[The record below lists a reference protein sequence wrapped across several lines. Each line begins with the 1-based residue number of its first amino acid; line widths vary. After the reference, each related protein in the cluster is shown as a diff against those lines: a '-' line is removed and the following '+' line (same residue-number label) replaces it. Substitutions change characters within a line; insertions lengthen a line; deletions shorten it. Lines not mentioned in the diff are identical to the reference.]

1 MSQSAKHLPGVDQ
14 LLRSAAGR
22 ILIDEFGRTRVARV
36 IAETLSRARRDI
48 ATTDLELPSDDTLL
62 ANTRSVLSA
71 ANPTLKTV
79 LNLTGTILHTNL
91 GRASLPQ
98 VALDAVQRVAGSP
111 SNLEFDLETGKR
123 GDRDQ
128 PLEHLLKEITGAE
141 AATVVNNNA
150 AAVMLVL
157 NTFALGQD
165 VPVSRGELVEIG
177 GSFRVPEIMMRSG
190 CRLVEVGATN
200 RTRRSDFKAAITDQ
214 TAMLMKVH
222 TSNYQIQGFTESVAE
237 KDLAALAHEFGLPF
251 MTDLGSGTLVNL
263 SQYGL
268 PPEPT
273 VQEAVESGADIVTF
287 SGDKLLGGPQAGLIV
302 GTAKAIALIKQ
313 NPMKRALR
321 VDKMT
326 LAALIAVLKLY
337 LTPET
342 LVAHLP
348 TLRDLARS
356 EAEIKQF
363 GDALLPAVTA
373 QLGHD
378 FDAAL
383 VNAKSQIGSGAL
395 PIDLLPS
402 WAIAISARG
411 TPHPNEAIMSLAT
424 RLRQIDTPILGRI
437 TGSRLLLDLRTL
449 YQPELLLAGLKAVNV
464 G

>member
-1 MSQSAKHLPGVDQ
+1 MLV
-14 LLRSAAGR
+14 
-22 ILIDEFGRTRVARV
+22 DEFGRTRVARV
-36 IAETLSRARRDI
+36 IAETLSTARRDS
-48 ATTDLELPSDDTLL
+48 ATTDFKLPSDDELI

-71 ANPTLKTV
+71 TNPTLKTV

-177 GSFRVPEIMMRSG
+177 GSFRVPEIMTRSG

-200 RTRRSDFKAAITDQ
+200 RTRLSDFKAAITDQ

-237 KDLAALAHEFGLPF
+237 KDLAALAHEFDLPF

-302 GTAKAIALIKQ
+302 GTAKAIALIKK

-342 LVAHLP
+342 LVEHLP

-363 GDALLPAVTA
+363 GDTLLPAVTA
-373 QLGHD
+373 HLGQD

-395 PIDLLPS
+395 PIDLLPT

-411 TPHPNEAIMSLAT
+411 TTHPNEAIMSLAT

-449 YQPELLLAGLKAVNV
+449 YSPERLLAGLKAVNA

>member
-1 MSQSAKHLPGVDQ
+1 MLV
-14 LLRSAAGR
+14 
-22 ILIDEFGRTRVARV
+22 DEFGRTRVARV
-36 IAETLSRARRDI
+36 IAETLSTARRDS
-48 ATTDLELPSDDTLL
+48 ATTDFKLPSDDELL

-71 ANPTLKTV
+71 ANPTLTTV

-177 GSFRVPEIMMRSG
+177 GSFRVPEIMTRSG

-200 RTRRSDFKAAITDQ
+200 RTRLSDFKAAITDQ

-237 KDLAALAHEFGLPF
+237 KDLAALAHEFDLPF

-342 LVAHLP
+342 LVEHLP

-363 GDALLPAVTA
+363 GDTLLPAVSA
-373 QLGHD
+373 HLGQD

-395 PIDLLPS
+395 PIDLLPT

-411 TPHPNEAIMSLAT
+411 TTHPNEAIMSLAT

-449 YQPELLLAGLKAVNV
+449 YSPERLLAGLKAVNA

>member
-36 IAETLSRARRDI
+36 IAETLSTARRDS
-48 ATTDLELPSDDTLL
+48 ATTDFKLPSDDELI

-71 ANPTLKTV
+71 TNPTLKTV

-98 VALDAVQRVAGSP
+98 VALDAVQRVSGSP

-177 GSFRVPEIMMRSG
+177 GSFRVPEIMTRSG

-200 RTRRSDFKAAITDQ
+200 RTRLSDFKAAITDQ

-237 KDLAALAHEFGLPF
+237 KDLAALAHEFDLPF

-342 LVAHLP
+342 LVEHLP

-363 GDALLPAVTA
+363 GDTLLPAVTA
-373 QLGHD
+373 HLGQD

-395 PIDLLPS
+395 PIDLLPT

-411 TPHPNEAIMSLAT
+411 TTHPNEAIMSLAT
-424 RLRQIDTPILGRI
+424 RLRQIDTPILGRT

-449 YQPELLLAGLKAVNV
+449 YSPERLLAGLKAVNA

>member
-14 LLRSAAGR
+14 LLRSGAGR

-48 ATTDLELPSDDTLL
+48 ATTDLELPSGDTLL

-321 VDKMT
+321 IDKMT

-342 LVAHLP
+342 LIAHLP

-363 GDALLPAVTA
+363 GDILLPAVTA

-449 YQPELLLAGLKAVNV
+449 YQPELLLAGLKTVNA

>member
-1 MSQSAKHLPGVDQ
+1 MLV
-14 LLRSAAGR
+14 
-22 ILIDEFGRTRVARV
+22 DEFGRTRVARV
-36 IAETLSRARRDI
+36 IAETLSTARRDS
-48 ATTDLELPSDDTLL
+48 ATTDFKLPSDDELL
-62 ANTRSVLSA
+62 ANTRSVLGA

-177 GSFRVPEIMMRSG
+177 GSFRVPEIMTRSG

-200 RTRRSDFKAAITDQ
+200 RTRLSDFKAAITDQ

-237 KDLAALAHEFGLPF
+237 KDLAALAHEFDLPF

-342 LVAHLP
+342 LLEHLP
-348 TLRDLARS
+348 TLRDLARA
-356 EAEIKQF
+356 EVEIKSF
-363 GDALLPAVTA
+363 GDVLLPEV
-373 QLGHD
+373 QNCLGLD

-383 VNAKSQIGSGAL
+383 ISTKSQIGSGAL
-395 PIDLLPS
+395 PVDLLPS
-402 WAIAISARG
+402 WAIAISARDSQ
-411 TPHPNEAIMSLAT
+411 HPNEAIMELAA
-424 RLRQIDTPILGRI
+424 RLRRIETPVLGRI
-437 TGSRLLLDLRTL
+437 TESRLLLDLRTL
-449 YQPELLLAGLKAVNV
+449 YGPEVLIAGLKAVCRA
-464 G
+464 

>member
-1 MSQSAKHLPGVDQ
+1 MSQPAKHLPGVDQ
-14 LLRSAAGR
+14 LLRSKAGR
-22 ILIDEFGRTRVARV
+22 ELVDEFGRTRVARI
-36 IAETLSRARRDI
+36 IAETLSAARRSALTCDF
-48 ATTDLELPSDDTLL
+48 ELPSDDELL

-98 VALDAVQRVAGSP
+98 VALDAVQRVASSP
-111 SNLEFDLETGKR
+111 SNLEFDLQTGKR

-157 NTFALGQD
+157 NTFALGRE

-177 GSFRVPEIMMRSG
+177 GSFRVPEIMTRSG

-200 RTRRSDFKAAITDQ
+200 RTRLADFKAAMTDQ

-237 KDLAALAHEFGLPF
+237 RDLAALAHEFDLPF
-251 MTDLGSGTLVNL
+251 MTDLGSGTLINL
-263 SQYGL
+263 SPYGL

-273 VQEAVESGADIVTF
+273 VQEAVQTGADIVTF

-302 GTAKAIALIKQ
+302 GTAKAITLIKQ

-342 LVAHLP
+342 LVDHLP

-356 EAEIKQF
+356 ESEIKRF

-373 QLGHD
+373 HLGAE
-378 FDAAL
+378 FDAVL
-383 VNAKSQIGSGAL
+383 VSAKSQIGSGAL

-402 WAIAISARG
+402 WAIAIGAPDTS
-411 TPHPNEAIMSLAT
+411 HPNETIMRLAS

-437 TGSRLLLDLRTL
+437 AGSRLLLDLRTL
-449 YQPELLLAGLKAVNV
+449 YQPELLLTGLKAANQ

>member
-1 MSQSAKHLPGVDQ
+1 MLV
-14 LLRSAAGR
+14 
-22 ILIDEFGRTRVARV
+22 DEFGRTRVARV
-36 IAETLSRARRDI
+36 IAETLSTARRDS
-48 ATTDLELPSDDTLL
+48 ATTDFKLPSDDELI

-71 ANPTLKTV
+71 TNPTLKTV

-177 GSFRVPEIMMRSG
+177 GSFRVPEIMTRSG

-200 RTRRSDFKAAITDQ
+200 RTRLSDFKAAITDQ

-237 KDLAALAHEFGLPF
+237 KDLAALAHEFDLPF

-342 LVAHLP
+342 LVEHLP
-348 TLRDLARS
+348 TLRDLARP

-363 GDALLPAVTA
+363 GDTLLPAVTA
-373 QLGHD
+373 HLGQD

-395 PIDLLPS
+395 PIDLLPT

-411 TPHPNEAIMSLAT
+411 TAHPNETIMSLAT

-449 YQPELLLAGLKAVNV
+449 YSPERLLAGLKAVNA

>member
-1 MSQSAKHLPGVDQ
+1 MLV
-14 LLRSAAGR
+14 
-22 ILIDEFGRTRVARV
+22 DEFGRTRVARV
-36 IAETLSRARRDI
+36 IAETLSTALRDS
-48 ATTDLELPSDDTLL
+48 ATTDFKLPSDDELL

-128 PLEHLLKEITGAE
+128 PLEYLLKEITGAE

-177 GSFRVPEIMMRSG
+177 GSFRVPEIMTRSG

-200 RTRRSDFKAAITDQ
+200 RTRLSDFKAAITDQ

-237 KDLAALAHEFGLPF
+237 KDLAALAHEFDLPF

-263 SQYGL
+263 TQYGL

-342 LVAHLP
+342 LVEHLP

-363 GDALLPAVTA
+363 GDTLLPAVTA
-373 QLGHD
+373 HLGQD

-395 PIDLLPS
+395 PIDLLPT

-411 TPHPNEAIMSLAT
+411 TTHPNEAIMSLAT

-449 YQPELLLAGLKAVNV
+449 YSPERLLAGLKAVNA

>member
-1 MSQSAKHLPGVDQ
+1 MLV
-14 LLRSAAGR
+14 
-22 ILIDEFGRTRVARV
+22 DEFGRTRVARV
-36 IAETLSRARRDI
+36 IAETLSTARRDS
-48 ATTDLELPSDDTLL
+48 ATTDFKLPSDDELL

-98 VALDAVQRVAGSP
+98 VALDAVQRVAGNP

-177 GSFRVPEIMMRSG
+177 GSFRVPEIMTRSG

-200 RTRRSDFKAAITDQ
+200 RTRLSDFKAAITDQ

-237 KDLAALAHEFGLPF
+237 KDLAALAHEFDLPF

-342 LVAHLP
+342 LVEHLP

-363 GDALLPAVTA
+363 GDTLLPAVTA
-373 QLGHD
+373 HLGRD
-378 FDAAL
+378 FEAAL

-395 PIDLLPS
+395 PIDLLPT

-411 TPHPNEAIMSLAT
+411 TTHPNEAIMSLAT

-449 YQPELLLAGLKAVNV
+449 YSQERLLAGLKAINA

>member
-1 MSQSAKHLPGVDQ
+1 MLV
-14 LLRSAAGR
+14 
-22 ILIDEFGRTRVARV
+22 DEFGRTRVARV
-36 IAETLSRARRDI
+36 IAETLSTARRDS
-48 ATTDLELPSDDTLL
+48 ATTDFKLPSDDELI

-71 ANPTLKTV
+71 TNPTLKTV

-177 GSFRVPEIMMRSG
+177 GSFRVPEIMTRSG

-200 RTRRSDFKAAITDQ
+200 RTRLSDFKAAITDQ

-237 KDLAALAHEFGLPF
+237 KDLAALAHEFDLPF

-263 SQYGL
+263 TQYGL

-342 LVAHLP
+342 LVEHLP

-363 GDALLPAVTA
+363 GDTLLPAVTA
-373 QLGHD
+373 HLGQD

-395 PIDLLPS
+395 PIDLLPT

-411 TPHPNEAIMSLAT
+411 TTHPNEAIMSLAT

-449 YQPELLLAGLKAVNV
+449 YSPERLMAGLKAVNA

>member
-1 MSQSAKHLPGVDQ
+1 LSQSAKHLPGVDQ

-22 ILIDEFGRTRVARV
+22 NLIDEFGRTRVARV
-36 IAETLSRARRDI
+36 IAETLSTARRDI
-48 ATTDLELPSDDTLL
+48 ATPEHELPSDDALL
-62 ANTRSVLSA
+62 ANVRSVLSTT
-71 ANPTLKTV
+71 NPTLKTV

-177 GSFRVPEIMMRSG
+177 GSFRVPEIMTRSG

-200 RTRRSDFKAAITDQ
+200 RTRLSDFKSAITDQ

-237 KDLAALAHEFGLPF
+237 SDLAALAHEFDLPF

-273 VQEAVESGADIVTF
+273 VQEAVQSGADIVTF

-337 LTPET
+337 LTPES
-342 LVAHLP
+342 LVEHLP

-363 GDALLPAVTA
+363 GETLLPTVTA
-373 QLGHD
+373 HLGND

-383 VNAKSQIGSGAL
+383 VSAKSQIGSGAL

-402 WAIAISARG
+402 WAIAISAQR
-411 TPHPNEAIMSLAT
+411 TTHPNEAIMSLAA
-424 RLRQIDTPILGRI
+424 RLRQVDIPILGRI

-449 YQPELLLAGLKAVNV
+449 YQPEPLLAGLKAVIA

>member
-14 LLRSAAGR
+14 LLRSIEGR
-22 ILIDEFGRTRVARV
+22 MLVDEFGRTRVARV
-36 IAETLSRARRDI
+36 IAETLSTARRDS
-48 ATTDLELPSDDTLL
+48 ATTDFKLPSDDELI

-71 ANPTLKTV
+71 TNPTLKTV

-177 GSFRVPEIMMRSG
+177 GSFRVPEIMTRSG

-200 RTRRSDFKAAITDQ
+200 RTRLSDFKAALTDQ

-237 KDLAALAHEFGLPF
+237 KDLAALAHEFDLPF

-342 LVAHLP
+342 LVEHLP

-363 GDALLPAVTA
+363 GDTLLPAVTA
-373 QLGHD
+373 HLGQD

-395 PIDLLPS
+395 PIDLLPT

-411 TPHPNEAIMSLAT
+411 TTHPNEAIMSLAT

-449 YQPELLLAGLKAVNV
+449 YSPERLMAGLKAVNA

>member
-1 MSQSAKHLPGVDQ
+1 MLV
-14 LLRSAAGR
+14 
-22 ILIDEFGRTRVARV
+22 DEFGRTRVARV
-36 IAETLSRARRDI
+36 IAETLSTARRDS
-48 ATTDLELPSDDTLL
+48 ATTDFKLPSEDELL
-62 ANTRSVLSA
+62 ANTRSLLSA
-71 ANPTLKTV
+71 ANPSLKTV
-79 LNLTGTILHTNL
+79 LNLTGTILHNNL

-177 GSFRVPEIMMRSG
+177 GSFRVPEIITRSG

-200 RTRRSDFKAAITDQ
+200 RTRLSDFKAAITDQ

-237 KDLAALAHEFGLPF
+237 KDLAALAHEFDLPF

-263 SQYGL
+263 TQYGL

-313 NPMKRALR
+313 NHMKRALR

-342 LVAHLP
+342 LVEHLP

-363 GDALLPAVTA
+363 GDTLLPAVTA
-373 QLGHD
+373 HLGQD

-395 PIDLLPS
+395 PIDLLPT

-411 TPHPNEAIMSLAT
+411 TTHPNEAIMSLAT

-437 TGSRLLLDLRTL
+437 TGSRLLLDLCTL
-449 YQPELLLAGLKAVNV
+449 YSPERLLAGLKAVNA

>member
-1 MSQSAKHLPGVDQ
+1 LSQSAKHLPGVDQ

-36 IAETLSRARRDI
+36 IAETLSTARRDS
-48 ATTDLELPSDDTLL
+48 ATTDFKLPSDDELL

-141 AATVVNNNA
+141 AATVVNNTA

-177 GSFRVPEIMMRSG
+177 GSFRVPEIMTRSG

-200 RTRRSDFKAAITDQ
+200 RTRLSDFKAAITDQ

-237 KDLAALAHEFGLPF
+237 KDLAALAHEFDLPF

-342 LVAHLP
+342 LVEHLP

-363 GDALLPAVTA
+363 GDTLLPAVTA
-373 QLGHD
+373 HLGQD

-395 PIDLLPS
+395 PIDLLPT

-411 TPHPNEAIMSLAT
+411 TTHPNEAIMSLAT

-449 YQPELLLAGLKAVNV
+449 YSPERLLAGLKAVNA

>member
-273 VQEAVESGADIVTF
+273 AQEAVESGADIVTF

-342 LVAHLP
+342 LIAHLP

-356 EAEIKQF
+356 EAKIKQF

-449 YQPELLLAGLKAVNV
+449 YQPELLLAGLKTVNA

>member
-98 VALDAVQRVAGSP
+98 VALDAVQQVAGSP

-321 VDKMT
+321 IDKMT
-326 LAALIAVLKLY
+326 LAALTAVLKLY

-342 LVAHLP
+342 LVANLP

-363 GDALLPAVTA
+363 GDILLPAVTA

>member
-1 MSQSAKHLPGVDQ
+1 LSQSAKHLPGVDQ

-22 ILIDEFGRTRVARV
+22 NLIDEFGRTRVARV
-36 IAETLSRARRDI
+36 IAETLSTARRDI
-48 ATTDLELPSDDTLL
+48 ATPEHELPSDDALL
-62 ANTRSVLSA
+62 ANVRSALSTT
-71 ANPTLKTV
+71 NPTLKTV

-177 GSFRVPEIMMRSG
+177 GSFRVPEIMTRSG

-200 RTRRSDFKAAITDQ
+200 RTRLSDFKSAITDQ

-237 KDLAALAHEFGLPF
+237 SDLAALAHEFDLPF
-251 MTDLGSGTLVNL
+251 MT
-263 SQYGL
+263 
-268 PPEPT
+268 EPT
-273 VQEAVESGADIVTF
+273 VQEAVQSGADIVTF

-337 LTPET
+337 LTPES
-342 LVAHLP
+342 LVEHLP

-363 GDALLPAVTA
+363 GETLLPTVTA
-373 QLGHD
+373 HLGND

-383 VNAKSQIGSGAL
+383 VSAKSQIGSGAL

-402 WAIAISARG
+402 WAIAISAQR
-411 TPHPNEAIMSLAT
+411 TTHPNEAIMSLAA
-424 RLRQIDTPILGRI
+424 RLRQVDIPILGRI

-449 YQPELLLAGLKAVNV
+449 YQPEPLLAGLKAVIA

>member
-1 MSQSAKHLPGVDQ
+1 MLV
-14 LLRSAAGR
+14 
-22 ILIDEFGRTRVARV
+22 DEFGRTRVARV
-36 IAETLSRARRDI
+36 IAETLSTARRDS
-48 ATTDLELPSDDTLL
+48 ATTDFKLPSDDELL

-177 GSFRVPEIMMRSG
+177 GSFRVPEIMTRSG

-200 RTRRSDFKAAITDQ
+200 RTRLSDFKAAITDQ

-237 KDLAALAHEFGLPF
+237 KDLAALAHEFDLPF

-342 LVAHLP
+342 LVEHLP

-363 GDALLPAVTA
+363 GDTLLPAVTA
-373 QLGHD
+373 HLGRD
-378 FDAAL
+378 FEAAL

-395 PIDLLPS
+395 PIDLLPT

-411 TPHPNEAIMSLAT
+411 TTHPNEAIMSLAT

-449 YQPELLLAGLKAVNV
+449 YSPERLMVGLKAVNA

>member
-1 MSQSAKHLPGVDQ
+1 MLV
-14 LLRSAAGR
+14 
-22 ILIDEFGRTRVARV
+22 DEFGRTRVARV
-36 IAETLSRARRDI
+36 IAETLSTARRDS
-48 ATTDLELPSDDTLL
+48 ATTDFKLPSDDELL
-62 ANTRSVLSA
+62 ANTRSVLSV
-71 ANPTLKTV
+71 ANPTLKPV

-177 GSFRVPEIMMRSG
+177 GSFRVPEIMTRSG

-200 RTRRSDFKAAITDQ
+200 RTRLSDFKAAITDQ

-237 KDLAALAHEFGLPF
+237 KDLAALAHEFDLPF

-342 LVAHLP
+342 LVEHLP

-363 GDALLPAVTA
+363 GDTLLPAVTA
-373 QLGHD
+373 HLGQD

-395 PIDLLPS
+395 PIDLLPT

-411 TPHPNEAIMSLAT
+411 TTHPNEAIMSLAT

-449 YQPELLLAGLKAVNV
+449 YSPERLMAGLKAVNA

>member
-14 LLRSAAGR
+14 LLRSVEGR
-22 ILIDEFGRTRVARV
+22 MLVDEFGRTRVARV
-36 IAETLSRARRDI
+36 IAETLSTARRDS
-48 ATTDLELPSDDTLL
+48 ATTDFKLPSEDELL
-62 ANTRSVLSA
+62 ANTRSLLSA
-71 ANPTLKTV
+71 ANPSLKTV

-128 PLEHLLKEITGAE
+128 LLEHLLKEITGAE

-177 GSFRVPEIMMRSG
+177 GSFRVPEIMTRSG

-200 RTRRSDFKAAITDQ
+200 RTRLSDFKAAITDQ

-237 KDLAALAHEFGLPF
+237 KDLAALAHEFDLPF

-263 SQYGL
+263 TQYGL

-342 LVAHLP
+342 LVEHLP

-363 GDALLPAVTA
+363 GDTLLPAVTA
-373 QLGHD
+373 HLGQD

-395 PIDLLPS
+395 PIDLLPT

-411 TPHPNEAIMSLAT
+411 TTHPNEAIMSLAT

-449 YQPELLLAGLKAVNV
+449 YSPERLMAGLKAVNA

>member
-1 MSQSAKHLPGVDQ
+1 MLV
-14 LLRSAAGR
+14 
-22 ILIDEFGRTRVARV
+22 DEFGRTRVARV
-36 IAETLSRARRDI
+36 IAETLSTARRDS
-48 ATTDLELPSDDTLL
+48 ATTDFKLPSDDELI

-71 ANPTLKTV
+71 TNPTLKTV

-177 GSFRVPEIMMRSG
+177 GSFRVPEIMTRSG

-200 RTRRSDFKAAITDQ
+200 RTRLSDFKAAITDQ

-237 KDLAALAHEFGLPF
+237 KDLAALAHEFDLPF

-342 LVAHLP
+342 LVEHLP

-363 GDALLPAVTA
+363 GDTLLPAVTA
-373 QLGHD
+373 HLGRD
-378 FDAAL
+378 FEAAL

-395 PIDLLPS
+395 PIDLLPT

-411 TPHPNEAIMSLAT
+411 TTHPNEAIMSLAT

-449 YQPELLLAGLKAVNV
+449 YSPERLLAGLKAVNA

>member
-1 MSQSAKHLPGVDQ
+1 MLV
-14 LLRSAAGR
+14 
-22 ILIDEFGRTRVARV
+22 DEFGRTRVARV
-36 IAETLSRARRDI
+36 IAETLSTARRDS
-48 ATTDLELPSDDTLL
+48 ATTDFKLPSDDELI

-71 ANPTLKTV
+71 TNPTLKTV

-177 GSFRVPEIMMRSG
+177 GSFRVPEIMTRSG

-200 RTRRSDFKAAITDQ
+200 RTRLSDFKAAITDQ

-237 KDLAALAHEFGLPF
+237 KDLAALAHEFDLPF

-263 SQYGL
+263 TQYGL

-342 LVAHLP
+342 LVEHLP

-363 GDALLPAVTA
+363 GDTLLPAVTA
-373 QLGHD
+373 HLGQD

-395 PIDLLPS
+395 PIDLLPT

-411 TPHPNEAIMSLAT
+411 TTHPNEAIMSLAT

-449 YQPELLLAGLKAVNV
+449 YSPERLLAGLKAVNA

>member
-1 MSQSAKHLPGVDQ
+1 MLV
-14 LLRSAAGR
+14 
-22 ILIDEFGRTRVARV
+22 DEFGRTRVARV
-36 IAETLSRARRDI
+36 IAETLSTARRGS
-48 ATTDLELPSDDTLL
+48 ATTDFKLPSDDELL

-177 GSFRVPEIMMRSG
+177 GSFRVPEIMTRSG

-200 RTRRSDFKAAITDQ
+200 RTRLSDFKAAITDQ

-237 KDLAALAHEFGLPF
+237 KDLAALAHEFDLPF

-342 LVAHLP
+342 LVEHLP

-363 GDALLPAVTA
+363 GDTLLPAVTA
-373 QLGHD
+373 HLGQD

-395 PIDLLPS
+395 PIDLLPT

-411 TPHPNEAIMSLAT
+411 TTHPNEAIMSLAT

-449 YQPELLLAGLKAVNV
+449 YSPERLLAGLKAVNA

>member
-1 MSQSAKHLPGVDQ
+1 MSHPAKHLPGVDQ
-14 LLRSAAGR
+14 LLRSQQGHV
-22 ILIDEFGRTRVARV
+22 LIEAFGRTRVARV
-36 IAETLSRARRDI
+36 IAEQLSVARQ
-48 ATTDLELPSDDTLL
+48 AMAAPEFELPSADVLL
-62 ANTRSVLSA
+62 ANTRSVLCA
-71 ANPTLKTV
+71 ANPVLTAV

-98 VALDAVQRVAGSP
+98 VAIDAVQRVAGNP
-111 SNLEFDLETGKR
+111 TNLEFDLETGKR

-128 PLEHLLKEITGAE
+128 ALEHLLKEITGAE

-157 NTFALGQD
+157 NTFALGRD

-177 GSFRVPEIMMRSG
+177 GSFRVPEIMTRSG
-190 CRLVEVGATN
+190 CRLVEVGATT
-200 RTRRSDFKAAITDQ
+200 RTRLSDFKAAITDQ

-237 KDLAALAHEFGLPF
+237 SDLAALAHEFDLPF

-263 SQYGL
+263 TQYGL
-268 PPEPT
+268 PREPT
-273 VQEAVESGADIVTF
+273 VQEAVQSGADIVTF

-302 GTAKAIALIKQ
+302 GSAKAIDAIKQ

-342 LVAHLP
+342 LVEHLP
-348 TLRDLARS
+348 TLRDLTRS
-356 EAEIKQF
+356 DADIKSFGEAV
-363 GDALLPAVTA
+363 LPAVA
-373 QLGHD
+373 DCLAPD
-378 FDAAL
+378 FEAGL
-383 VNAKSQIGSGAL
+383 VSTKSQIGSGAL

-402 WAIAISARG
+402 WAIAISARD
-411 TPHPNEAIMSLAT
+411 TEHPNEAIMALAS
-424 RLRQIDTPILGRI
+424 RLRHLDTPILGRI
-437 TGSRLLLDLRTL
+437 TASQLLLDLRTL
-449 YQPELLLAGLKAVNV
+449 YQPELLLTGLKAVHT

>member
-1 MSQSAKHLPGVDQ
+1 MSQPAKHLPGVDQ
-14 LLRSAAGR
+14 LLRSVEGR
-22 ILIDEFGRTRVARV
+22 MLVDEFGRTRVARV
-36 IAETLSRARRDI
+36 IAETLSTARRDS
-48 ATTDLELPSDDTLL
+48 ATTDFKLPSDDELL

-98 VALDAVQRVAGSP
+98 VALDAVQRVAGNP

-177 GSFRVPEIMMRSG
+177 GSFRVPEIMTRSG

-200 RTRRSDFKAAITDQ
+200 RTRLSDFKAAITDQ

-237 KDLAALAHEFGLPF
+237 KDLAALAHEFDLPF

-342 LVAHLP
+342 LVEHLP

-363 GDALLPAVTA
+363 GDTLLPAVTA
-373 QLGHD
+373 HLGQD

-395 PIDLLPS
+395 PIDLLPT

-411 TPHPNEAIMSLAT
+411 TTHPNEAIMSLAT

-449 YQPELLLAGLKAVNV
+449 YSPERLLAGLKAVNA

>member
-1 MSQSAKHLPGVDQ
+1 MLV
-14 LLRSAAGR
+14 
-22 ILIDEFGRTRVARV
+22 DEFGRTRVARV
-36 IAETLSRARRDI
+36 IAETLSTARRDS
-48 ATTDLELPSDDTLL
+48 ATTDFKLPSDDELI

-71 ANPTLKTV
+71 TNPTLKTV

-177 GSFRVPEIMMRSG
+177 GSFRVPEIMTRSG

-200 RTRRSDFKAAITDQ
+200 RTRLSDFKAAITDQ

-237 KDLAALAHEFGLPF
+237 KDLAALAREFDLPF

-342 LVAHLP
+342 LVEHLP

-363 GDALLPAVTA
+363 GDTLLPAVTA
-373 QLGHD
+373 HLGQD

-395 PIDLLPS
+395 PIDLLPT

-411 TPHPNEAIMSLAT
+411 TTHPNEAIMSLAT

-449 YQPELLLAGLKAVNV
+449 YSPERLLAGLKAVNA

>member
-1 MSQSAKHLPGVDQ
+1 MLV
-14 LLRSAAGR
+14 
-22 ILIDEFGRTRVARV
+22 DEFGRTRVARV
-36 IAETLSRARRDI
+36 IAETLSTARRDS
-48 ATTDLELPSDDTLL
+48 ATTDFKLPSEDELL
-62 ANTRSVLSA
+62 ANTRSLLSA
-71 ANPTLKTV
+71 ANPSLKTV

-98 VALDAVQRVAGSP
+98 VALDAVQCVAGSP

-177 GSFRVPEIMMRSG
+177 GSFRVPEIMTRSG

-200 RTRRSDFKAAITDQ
+200 RTRLSDFKAAITDQ

-237 KDLAALAHEFGLPF
+237 KDLAALAHEFDLPF

-263 SQYGL
+263 TQYGL

-342 LVAHLP
+342 LVEHLP

-363 GDALLPAVTA
+363 GDTLLPAVTA
-373 QLGHD
+373 HLGQD

-395 PIDLLPS
+395 PIDLLPT

-411 TPHPNEAIMSLAT
+411 TTHPNEAIMSLAT

-449 YQPELLLAGLKAVNV
+449 YSPERLLAGLKAVNA

>member
-1 MSQSAKHLPGVDQ
+1 MSQPAKHLPGVDQ
-14 LLRSAAGR
+14 LLRSVEGR
-22 ILIDEFGRTRVARV
+22 MLVDEFGRTRVARV
-36 IAETLSRARRDI
+36 IAETLSTARRDS
-48 ATTDLELPSDDTLL
+48 ATTDFKLPSDDELI

-71 ANPTLKTV
+71 TNPTLKTV

-177 GSFRVPEIMMRSG
+177 GSFRVPEIMTRSG

-200 RTRRSDFKAAITDQ
+200 RTRLSDFKAAITDQ

-237 KDLAALAHEFGLPF
+237 KDLAALAHEFDLPF

-342 LVAHLP
+342 LVEHLP

-363 GDALLPAVTA
+363 GDTLLPAVTA
-373 QLGHD
+373 HLGQD

-395 PIDLLPS
+395 PIDLLPT

-411 TPHPNEAIMSLAT
+411 TTHPNEAIMSLAT

-449 YQPELLLAGLKAVNV
+449 YSPERLLAGLKAVNA

>member
-1 MSQSAKHLPGVDQ
+1 MLV
-14 LLRSAAGR
+14 
-22 ILIDEFGRTRVARV
+22 DEFGRTRVARV
-36 IAETLSRARRDI
+36 IAETLSTARRDS
-48 ATTDLELPSDDTLL
+48 ATTDFKLPSEDELL

-177 GSFRVPEIMMRSG
+177 GSFRVPEIMTRSG

-200 RTRRSDFKAAITDQ
+200 RTRLSDFKAAITDQ

-237 KDLAALAHEFGLPF
+237 KDLAALAHEFDLPF

-321 VDKMT
+321 VDKMA

-342 LVAHLP
+342 LVEHLP

-363 GDALLPAVTA
+363 GDTLLPAVTA
-373 QLGHD
+373 HLGRD
-378 FDAAL
+378 FEAAL

-395 PIDLLPS
+395 PIDLLPT

-411 TPHPNEAIMSLAT
+411 TTHPNEAIMSLAT

-449 YQPELLLAGLKAVNV
+449 YSPERLMAGLKAVNA

>member
-1 MSQSAKHLPGVDQ
+1 MLV
-14 LLRSAAGR
+14 
-22 ILIDEFGRTRVARV
+22 DEFGRTRVARV
-36 IAETLSRARRDI
+36 IAETLSTARRDS
-48 ATTDLELPSDDTLL
+48 ATTDFKLPSDDELL
-62 ANTRSVLSA
+62 ANTRSVLSV

-98 VALDAVQRVAGSP
+98 VALDAVQRVADSP

-177 GSFRVPEIMMRSG
+177 GSFRVPEIMTRSG

-200 RTRRSDFKAAITDQ
+200 RTRLSDFKAAITDQ

-237 KDLAALAHEFGLPF
+237 KDLAALAHEFDLPF

-342 LVAHLP
+342 LVEHLP

-363 GDALLPAVTA
+363 GDTLLPAVSA
-373 QLGHD
+373 HLGRD
-378 FDAAL
+378 FEAAL

-395 PIDLLPS
+395 PIDLLPT

-411 TPHPNEAIMSLAT
+411 TTHPNEAIMSLAT

-449 YQPELLLAGLKAVNV
+449 YSPERLLAGLKAVNA